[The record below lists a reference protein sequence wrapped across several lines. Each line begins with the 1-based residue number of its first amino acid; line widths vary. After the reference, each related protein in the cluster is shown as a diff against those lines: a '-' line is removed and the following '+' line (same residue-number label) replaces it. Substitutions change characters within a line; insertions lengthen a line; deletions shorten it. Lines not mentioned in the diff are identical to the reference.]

1 MKTKVFL
8 LTVLLVALT
17 AVVSSQTTDTIVSLA
32 PSNRNVL
39 LEVFTGEGC
48 AHCADGH
55 RIANELAAAHLG
67 RVNVINIHEGS
78 YASNMYTT
86 EFGSE
91 LRYQSGLTGYPEGT
105 VNRHLFSGTATALGR
120 GDWTAK
126 ANQILAM
133 PSPVNIAAEGTLDWA
148 TRTLNIRVQLY
159 YTADQSIS
167 TNSLNIAIVQDN
179 VLGPQSGGSLNP
191 TQMVGDLYNHNNML
205 RHLITGQWGDT
216 IHTISQGTLVEKTY
230 QYVIPEQ
237 FGYPNPIGAALEDL
251 RFIAFVCEG
260 HQEVLTSIEI
270 PIQMV
275 EQPPFTVAHGA
286 QTSGHS
292 PIYTNNT
299 NRYTRNQVI
308 YPAGML
314 SELVGNDISAVTF
327 YLQSPP
333 DSAWTC
339 TFRLK
344 VGVVNVAQFSNN
356 TFMNTNSRPASFTG
370 TVTAAADNTLTIN
383 FDEPYTYTGGN
394 LLLEL
399 FTTVPGVNPAATFYG
414 IPATNGSLYANSP
427 NNWNFADR
435 ILEDF
440 IPKTTFTCVWQD
452 TCSPHNL
459 AVSEVT
465 GSSAFV
471 TWQPSHSTVPSHYE
485 VSYRGNG
492 AADWTVAAASTTD
505 EHLLL
510 TGLQP
515 QTNYEVR
522 MRALCG
528 SSNSDYLTSTF
539 STGCSGGIDP
549 TSGNCLS
556 DGCDRANVAVT
567 NVTVTSALLH
577 LTAGSGTTGI
587 ELQYKRTADSTFT
600 TLNATGETYL
610 LTGLK
615 HNTEYTVRVRS
626 LCNGSQSNWKET
638 TFTTNVIYFPRIYVS
653 TGGTGN
659 GGSWANAS
667 GDLNYALS
675 TAAAIHN
682 TFGTRPD
689 VWVAQGT
696 YYGDS
701 VSTDAFTMMD
711 GVNVYGG
718 FAGNET
724 ELSQRD
730 IHANPTILDGQQS
743 QRVLNQPANF
753 TESTTWDGFIIRNGY
768 TTGDGG
774 GARLRVNSNLYNCTF
789 MDNTGANGGGVY
801 ATSTTT
807 YSYIVDCQFNGNTA
821 TSNGGG
827 LYAQRVYALRCSFT
841 HNLANGNGG
850 GVYLTSTS
858 NNSPYLSN
866 CLIANNTA
874 VNGGGVWIHQ
884 GATRIENITVVHNLA
899 SGNGAGIYD
908 GGPIAQ
914 MINSIIWGNRTTS
927 GAASN
932 FYKNVV
938 STNPKYKYN
947 AVEGGLSEEGNIAL
961 ISENTGL
968 SLLSPRFVHPSNSV
982 GAADTTADADWHL
995 AYGSPCVNS
1004 GIVSGDGYYITA
1016 FDTADLDNGPRILND
1031 TIDMGCYESNYN
1043 SSPMPQYGN
1052 IIYVTAQG
1060 AGTQFG
1066 DSWENAI
1073 PSFET
1078 AQALAQSYN
1087 AVVWV
1092 AAGTYYGNTSSDN
1105 AFTMVPGVSVY
1116 GGFAGN
1122 EPADYDL
1129 SLRDFEANA
1138 TILDGQNAR
1147 RVLNQPNNFTEA
1159 TITTW
1164 DGFTIQNGRTSGYGA
1179 GVYMMQ
1185 YSTLSHCI
1193 VQNNNVYYYS
1203 NTGGAVSSYGAG
1215 VFSYINLSSTNNRPN
1230 LISDCIIRNNSFE
1243 NNSSLTGRGA
1253 GLCIQGTKVIRTE
1266 ICHNTAPSYGG
1277 GIYSYAYDTLSNCLI
1292 HSNSANF
1299 GGGIYINGSFNSYTN
1314 CDIVGNG
1321 GGGIYSNN
1329 NMYPEFTNC
1338 IIWGNQKNGNPNN
1351 TNTNIVCTHSAVEGG
1366 YDGEGNI
1373 ALAAENNGTSPLCP
1387 RFKHPSTSTG
1397 VSNILDN
1404 SNWRLSF
1411 GSPCVNSGINAGA
1424 DSIDLDGNNR
1434 IQKGIIDMGCYES
1447 AYDSVAP
1454 QYGNIIYVTKH
1465 GAGGQIGNSWADAVS
1480 SIEEAQALAREHN
1493 AVVWVAAGT
1502 YYGNT
1507 PTSNAFS
1514 MVPGVNVYG
1523 GFAGNESADYD
1534 LALRDFETNA
1544 TILDGQNMRRV
1555 LVQFANFTADSAVI
1569 WDGFTIQNGRTSGYG
1584 AGVYMMQYSTLS
1596 HCIVQNN
1603 NVYYYSSTG
1612 GAVTSYGAG
1621 VFSYITLDA
1630 GMRPNIISDCIIRN
1644 NSFEDNT
1651 SLTGRGA
1658 GLCLK
1663 GTKVIRTEISYNTCP
1678 RSYGGGFFSYADDT
1692 LSNCLV
1698 HSNSACYGAGFY
1710 VGGANNSFT
1719 NCDIV
1724 GNTVP
1729 SNGNGGGFYSNNSVP
1744 PVFTNCIIWGN
1755 KKAGNVSD
1763 FVYSSGNAP
1772 TLTYCATEGGFAGT
1786 GNLNLA
1792 HDNDGDDSTKLYVRF
1807 IDPANNDFQLQPT
1820 SVCIDAG
1827 NSAAAIGDFDFYGNP
1842 RLSGT
1847 VDIGCYEASN
1857 TITEIVEVTACDSYI
1872 WNGAT
1877 YTTSG
1882 EYMQTFTTA
1891 NGIDSV
1897 VTLHLTVTPTFI
1909 TPVAAEICQ
1918 GNSYSFFGQTLTT
1931 AGTYT
1936 HTLQTVH
1943 GCDSVITLTL
1953 TVNSTFN
1960 TPVAAEICQ
1969 GGSYSFFGQTLTA
1982 AGTYTHTLQT
1992 VHGCD
1997 SVITL
2002 TLTVN
2007 PTFNTP
2013 VTAEICQG
2021 GSYNFFGQSLT
2032 TAGTYTHTLQ
2042 TVHGCD
2048 SVITLTL
2055 TVNPTFNTPV
2065 TAEICEGGSYNFFGQ
2080 SLTAAGTYTHTLQT
2094 VHGCD
2099 SVITLTLMV
2108 NPTFNTPVTAE
2119 ICEGGS
2125 YNFFGQTLTTAG
2137 TYTHTLQTVHGCD
2150 SVITLTLTVNT
2161 TLNTS
2166 VTAEICEG
2174 SSYSFFGQTL
2184 TTAGTYTHTLQT
2196 VHGCDSV
2203 ITLTLMVNQTCNT
2216 PVTAEICEG
2225 SSYSFFGQSLTTA
2238 GTYTHTLQTVHGC
2251 DSVITLTLTVLP
2263 GTHNVETETACE
2275 SFVWHGETYT
2285 TSGTYTYAYNNAS
2298 GCASVDTL
2306 HLTIHYSAASE
2317 FAITTTDS
2325 CYEWNSETY
2334 CESGDYTQTLQTVD
2348 GCDSV
2353 VTLHLTITVG
2363 IEDRDLADMEIFPN
2377 PTSTVLN
2384 IKGENIRKIWIYN
2397 ADGQV
2402 VFAKEGND
2410 GNLQR
2415 VDVSRLA
2422 SGHYFVKVQL
2432 DDKRMVTHKFIVN
2445 RQ

>member
-1 MKTKVFL
+1 MKKIVLFLAVFAV
-8 LTVLLVALT
+8 TFNTTFVA
-17 AVVSSQTTDTIVSLA
+17 AQVTDTIVSLT

-39 LEVFTGEGC
+39 LEVFTGNGC
-48 AHCADGH
+48 PHCADGH
-55 RIANELAAAHLG
+55 RIADELVAAHPG
-67 RVNVINIHEGS
+67 HVNVINIHEGS
-78 YASNMYTT
+78 YTSNIYTT
-86 EFGSE
+86 EFGTE
-91 LRYQSGLTGYPEGT
+91 LRNQSGLTGYPEGT

-159 YTADQSIS
+159 FTAGQTVT

-179 VLGPQSGGSLNP
+179 VLGPQSGASLNP
-191 TQMVGDLYNHNNML
+191 TQMVGDLYKHNDML

-260 HQEVLTSIEI
+260 HQEVLTSVEI

-275 EQPPFTVAHGA
+275 EQPPFTVAHGGK
-286 QTSGHS
+286 TSSHS
-292 PIYTNNT
+292 PIYTHNT
-299 NRYTRNQVI
+299 NRYTRNQMI

-314 SELVGNDISAVTF
+314 SELAGNDISAVTF
-327 YLQSPP
+327 YLQTPP

-344 VGVVNVAQFSNN
+344 VGVVNVAQFTNN

-399 FTTVPGVNPAATFYG
+399 FTTAPGVNPAATFYG
-414 IPATNGSLYANSP
+414 IPATNGSLYSNSP
-427 NNWNFADR
+427 NTWNFANK

-452 TCSPHNL
+452 TCSPQNL
-459 AVSEVT
+459 DVSEIT

-471 TWQPSHSTVPSHYE
+471 TWQPAHSTVPSHYE
-485 VSYRGNG
+485 VSYRATG
-492 AADWTVAAASTTD
+492 AADWTVAASGTAD
-505 EHLLL
+505 EYLLL

-522 MRALCG
+522 MRANCG
-528 SSNSDYLTSTF
+528 SSYSDYLTSAF
-539 STGCSGGIDP
+539 STGCSGGSDP
-549 TSGNCLS
+549 TTGNCIS

-567 NVTVTSALLH
+567 DITVASALLH
-577 LTAGSGTTGI
+577 LTAGTGATGI
-587 ELQYKRTADSTFT
+587 ELQYKRTADNTFT
-600 TLNATGETYL
+600 TLNATGNTYL

-615 HNTEYTVRVRS
+615 HNTEYTVRIRS
-626 LCNGSQSNWKET
+626 LCTGSQSNWKET
-638 TFTTNVIYFPRIYVS
+638 TFTTDVIYFPRIYVS

-659 GGSWANAS
+659 GGSWANAT

-689 VWVAQGT
+689 VWVAQGI

-701 VSTDAFTMMD
+701 VSADAFTMMD

-724 ELSQRD
+724 EFSQRD
-730 IHANPTILDGQQS
+730 IHANPTILDGQHS

-753 TESTTWDGFIIRNGY
+753 TESTTWDGFTIRNGY

-789 MDNTGANGGGVY
+789 LDNTGANGGGVY

-821 TSNGGG
+821 TSHGGG

-850 GVYLTSTS
+850 GIYLTSTS

-874 VNGGGVWIHQ
+874 ANGGGLWNFQ
-884 GATRIENITVVHNLA
+884 GATRIENTNIVRNLA

-927 GAASN
+927 GAVSS
-932 FYKNVV
+932 FYKSVV
-938 STNPKYKYN
+938 STNPKFKYN

-982 GAADTTADADWHL
+982 GAADTTTDADWHL

-1016 FDTADLDNGPRILND
+1016 FDTADLDNGPRILHD
-1031 TIDMGCYESNYN
+1031 TIDMGCYESDYN

-1073 PSFET
+1073 SSFEN
-1078 AQALAQSYN
+1078 AQALAQSNN

-1179 GVYMMQ
+1179 GVYLRQ

-1193 VQNNNVYYYS
+1193 VQNNYVYYYS
-1203 NTGGAVSSYGAG
+1203 STGEATSSYGAG
-1215 VFSYINLSSTNNRPN
+1215 VFSYISLSSTSNRPN

-1253 GLCIQGTKVIRTE
+1253 GLCIQGTKVLRTE

-1299 GGGIYINGSFNSYTN
+1299 GGGIYINGGFNSYTN
-1314 CDIVGNG
+1314 CDIVGNA

-1373 ALAAENNGTSPLCP
+1373 ALASENNGSSPLCP
-1387 RFKHPSTSTG
+1387 RFKKPSTFTG

-1411 GSPCVNSGINAGA
+1411 GSPCVNSGSNAGA

-1447 AYDSVAP
+1447 AYDSVPP

-1465 GAGGQIGNSWADAVS
+1465 GSGGQIGNSWADAVS
-1480 SIEEAQALAREHN
+1480 SIEEAQTLALEHN

-1507 PTSNAFS
+1507 PSYNAFS
-1514 MVPGVNVYG
+1514 ICVWPPIT
-1523 GFAGNESADYD
+1523 S
-1534 LALRDFETNA
+1534 
-1544 TILDGQNMRRV
+1544 
-1555 LVQFANFTADSAVI
+1555 
-1569 WDGFTIQNGRTSGYG
+1569 RTSLGSR
-1584 AGVYMMQYSTLS
+1584 AFATTSAAQCATT
-1596 HCIVQNN
+1596 IVA
-1603 NVYYYSSTG
+1603 SG
-1612 GAVTSYGAG
+1612 
-1621 VFSYITLDA
+1621 FSAMLI
-1630 GMRPNIISDCIIRN
+1630 
-1644 NSFEDNT
+1644 
-1651 SLTGRGA
+1651 SLTRF
-1658 GLCLK
+1658 
-1663 GTKVIRTEISYNTCP
+1663 E
-1678 RSYGGGFFSYADDT
+1678 
-1692 LSNCLV
+1692 
-1698 HSNSACYGAGFY
+1698 NSAR
-1710 VGGANNSFT
+1710 SSW
-1719 NCDIV
+1719 I
-1724 GNTVP
+1724 
-1729 SNGNGGGFYSNNSVP
+1729 SNISN
-1744 PVFTNCIIWGN
+1744 FE
-1755 KKAGNVSD
+1755 
-1763 FVYSSGNAP
+1763 
-1772 TLTYCATEGGFAGT
+1772 LT
-1786 GNLNLA
+1786 
-1792 HDNDGDDSTKLYVRF
+1792 
-1807 IDPANNDFQLQPT
+1807 
-1820 SVCIDAG
+1820 
-1827 NSAAAIGDFDFYGNP
+1827 
-1842 RLSGT
+1842 
-1847 VDIGCYEASN
+1847 
-1857 TITEIVEVTACDSYI
+1857 
-1872 WNGAT
+1872 
-1877 YTTSG
+1877 
-1882 EYMQTFTTA
+1882 
-1891 NGIDSV
+1891 
-1897 VTLHLTVTPTFI
+1897 
-1909 TPVAAEICQ
+1909 
-1918 GNSYSFFGQTLTT
+1918 
-1931 AGTYT
+1931 
-1936 HTLQTVH
+1936 
-1943 GCDSVITLTL
+1943 
-1953 TVNSTFN
+1953 
-1960 TPVAAEICQ
+1960 
-1969 GGSYSFFGQTLTA
+1969 
-1982 AGTYTHTLQT
+1982 
-1992 VHGCD
+1992 
-1997 SVITL
+1997 
-2002 TLTVN
+2002 
-2007 PTFNTP
+2007 
-2013 VTAEICQG
+2013 
-2021 GSYNFFGQSLT
+2021 
-2032 TAGTYTHTLQ
+2032 
-2042 TVHGCD
+2042 
-2048 SVITLTL
+2048 
-2055 TVNPTFNTPV
+2055 
-2065 TAEICEGGSYNFFGQ
+2065 ICE
-2080 SLTAAGTYTHTLQT
+2080 
-2094 VHGCD
+2094 
-2099 SVITLTLMV
+2099 
-2108 NPTFNTPVTAE
+2108 E
-2119 ICEGGS
+2119 
-2125 YNFFGQTLTTAG
+2125 
-2137 TYTHTLQTVHGCD
+2137 
-2150 SVITLTLTVNT
+2150 
-2161 TLNTS
+2161 
-2166 VTAEICEG
+2166 
-2174 SSYSFFGQTL
+2174 
-2184 TTAGTYTHTLQT
+2184 
-2196 VHGCDSV
+2196 
-2203 ITLTLMVNQTCNT
+2203 
-2216 PVTAEICEG
+2216 
-2225 SSYSFFGQSLTTA
+2225 
-2238 GTYTHTLQTVHGC
+2238 
-2251 DSVITLTLTVLP
+2251 
-2263 GTHNVETETACE
+2263 
-2275 SFVWHGETYT
+2275 
-2285 TSGTYTYAYNNAS
+2285 
-2298 GCASVDTL
+2298 
-2306 HLTIHYSAASE
+2306 
-2317 FAITTTDS
+2317 
-2325 CYEWNSETY
+2325 
-2334 CESGDYTQTLQTVD
+2334 
-2348 GCDSV
+2348 
-2353 VTLHLTITVG
+2353 
-2363 IEDRDLADMEIFPN
+2363 
-2377 PTSTVLN
+2377 
-2384 IKGENIRKIWIYN
+2384 
-2397 ADGQV
+2397 
-2402 VFAKEGND
+2402 
-2410 GNLQR
+2410 
-2415 VDVSRLA
+2415 
-2422 SGHYFVKVQL
+2422 
-2432 DDKRMVTHKFIVN
+2432 
-2445 RQ
+2445 